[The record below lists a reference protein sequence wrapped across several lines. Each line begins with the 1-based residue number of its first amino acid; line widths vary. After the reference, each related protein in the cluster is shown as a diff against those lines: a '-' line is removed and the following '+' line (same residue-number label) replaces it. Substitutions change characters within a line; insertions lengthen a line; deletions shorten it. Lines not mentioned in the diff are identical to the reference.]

1 MGYNVGREVYG
12 KGDKFRRPVLVLN
25 AFKNGMFFGIP
36 LSSKTK
42 NKTGFMFYKFKDS
55 QNREQVALFGQAR
68 HFDIKRIFQYMG
80 KVNKTELGIIRKK
93 FAENKSELIDNPA
106 LRRGNLRIKHKPTSS
121 FLRKRIIRRFYH
133 KKEKKWIFHNLIM
146 PML

>member
-25 AFKNGMFFGIP
+25 AFKNGIFFGIP

-93 FAENKSELIDNPA
+93 FAEN
-106 LRRGNLRIKHKPTSS
+106 
-121 FLRKRIIRRFYH
+121 IIGVNR
-133 KKEKKWIFHNLIM
+133 
-146 PML
+146 